1 MAILR
6 NEEYVTN
13 VSFKAVKVY
22 FLLVLFKKCKC
33 NVNVFLTLRDEF

>member
-6 NEEYVTN
+6 NEEYVTMYL
-13 VSFKAVKVY
+13 FKAVEVY

-33 NVNVFLTLRDEF
+33 NVFLMLRDEF